1 VLLLI
6 IITKN
11 IQQNNNIISYI
22 YIYIYMNNVFYE
34 HNIKEV
40 DQTIFK
46 NKLYFPRGRRSART
60 FTREHEKE
68 LMDWLEEVLEEE
80 KKKREFSHLSAGFGK
95 NTLYKGLKQEMG
107 EKFDNE
113 EDIDE
118 EGGLYLPN
126 DEYLDADDINE
137 IIDKE
142 LSFLIKNILICTK
155 EIIHNKI
162 ASNKNFI
169 DVKILQCLGLS
180 ALILSI
186 KVYLAYDWEENIY
199 SFKELVNFTGNDKIG
214 FVCTKK
220 QLLDME
226 EDLLKTSNGIP
237 CIKNQYNS
245 EHLPGAW
252 KGKEFMSNPHDYV
265 EQYQTAEAKSK
276 FFKAEAGDL
285 ISRHFSLLDNKNRKK
300 LERQRN
306 NSAAV
311 GTGPG
316 TCLGA
321 GCGLGAAVKRKFTRK
336 KGGRKLIKKRGRK
349 HKRKTRK
356 LKKKTSTK
364 KTKHRKR

>member
-1 VLLLI
+1 
-6 IITKN
+6 
-11 IQQNNNIISYI
+11 
-22 YIYIYMNNVFYE
+22 MNNVFYE
-34 HNIKEV
+34 HDKKKV
-40 DQTIFK
+40 DKTIFL
-46 NKLYFPRGRRSART
+46 NKLYFPRGIRKART
-60 FTREHEKE
+60 FTRDHEKE

-95 NTLYKGLKQEMG
+95 NTLYKGLKQKMG

-113 EDIDE
+113 KDIDE
-118 EGGLYLPN
+118 EGGLYLSN
-126 DEYLDADDINE
+126 EEYLDADDINE

-214 FVCTKK
+214 FACTKK

-265 EQYQTAEAKSK
+265 EQYQTAKAKSN
-276 FFKAEAGDL
+276 FFKAEAGDFV
-285 ISRHFSLLDNKNRKK
+285 SKHFSLLDNKNRKK
-300 LERQRN
+300 LERQHN

-311 GTGPG
+311 GTGSAA
-316 TCLGA
+316 CFGA
-321 GCGLGAAVKRKFTRK
+321 GCGLGAAIKRRFT
-336 KGGRKLIKKRGRK
+336 GQGRKSRKKRGRK
-349 HKRKTRK
+349 HKGKTRK
-356 LKKKTSTK
+356 RKKKTSTK

>member
-1 VLLLI
+1 
-6 IITKN
+6 
-11 IQQNNNIISYI
+11 
-22 YIYIYMNNVFYE
+22 MNNVFYE
-34 HNIKEV
+34 HDIKEV

-46 NKLYFPRGRRSART
+46 NKLYFPRGKKSART
-60 FTREHEKE
+60 FTRDHERR
-68 LMDWLEEVLEEE
+68 LLNWLEELLEQE
-80 KKKREFSHLSAGFGK
+80 KKKREFSYLNTMLNK
-95 NTLYKGLKQEMG
+95 NILYKGLKQEMG

-118 EGGLYLPN
+118 EGGLYLPKKFRRTKSKVK
-126 DEYLDADDINE
+126 YLDADDINE

-142 LSFLIKNILICTK
+142 LSFLIKNILICAK

-169 DVKILQCLGLS
+169 DLKILQCLGLS

-186 KVYLAYDWEENIY
+186 KVYLAYDWEEMGAV
-199 SFKELVNFTGNDKIG
+199 SFKELVNFTGNDKTG
-214 FVCTKK
+214 YRCTKK

-252 KGKEFMSNPHDYV
+252 KEKEFMSNPHDYV

-276 FFKAEAGDL
+276 FFKAEAGYL

-306 NSAAV
+306 NSAV

-316 TCLGA
+316 ACLGA
-321 GCGLGAAVKRKFTRK
+321 GCGLGAAIKRTFTRR
-336 KGGRKLIKKRGRK
+336 GGRKLIKKRGRK

-356 LKKKTSTK
+356 PKKKTSTK
-364 KTKHRKR
+364 KTSTKKTSTKKTKRRKR

>member
-1 VLLLI
+1 
-6 IITKN
+6 
-11 IQQNNNIISYI
+11 
-22 YIYIYMNNVFYE
+22 MNNVFYE
-34 HNIKEV
+34 HDKKKV
-40 DQTIFK
+40 DQTIFL
-46 NKLYFPRGRRSART
+46 NKLYFPRGIRKART
-60 FTREHEKE
+60 FTRDHEKE

-95 NTLYKGLKQEMG
+95 NTLYKGLKQKMG
-107 EKFDNE
+107 EKFVNE

-118 EGGLYLPN
+118 EGGLYLSN
-126 DEYLDADDINE
+126 EEYLDADDINE

-214 FVCTKK
+214 FACTKK

-265 EQYQTAEAKSK
+265 EQYQTAKAKSN

-300 LERQRN
+300 LEGQRN

-311 GTGPG
+311 GTGPAA
-316 TCLGA
+316 CCGA
-321 GCGLGAAVKRKFTRK
+321 GCGLGAAVTRRFT
-336 KGGRKLIKKRGRK
+336 GQGRKSRKKRGRK
-349 HKRKTRK
+349 HKGKTRK
-356 LKKKTSTK
+356 RKKKTSTK
-364 KTKHRKR
+364 KAKRRKR

>member
-1 VLLLI
+1 
-6 IITKN
+6 
-11 IQQNNNIISYI
+11 
-22 YIYIYMNNVFYE
+22 
-34 HNIKEV
+34 
-40 DQTIFK
+40 
-46 NKLYFPRGRRSART
+46 
-60 FTREHEKE
+60 
-68 LMDWLEEVLEEE
+68 
-80 KKKREFSHLSAGFGK
+80 
-95 NTLYKGLKQEMG
+95 
-107 EKFDNE
+107 
-113 EDIDE
+113 
-118 EGGLYLPN
+118 
-126 DEYLDADDINE
+126 
-137 IIDKE
+137 
-142 LSFLIKNILICTK
+142 
-155 EIIHNKI
+155 
-162 ASNKNFI
+162 
-169 DVKILQCLGLS
+169 
-180 ALILSI
+180 
-186 KVYLAYDWEENIY
+186 
-199 SFKELVNFTGNDKIG
+199 
-214 FVCTKK
+214 
-220 QLLDME
+220 ME

-316 TCLGA
+316 ACLGA
-321 GCGLGAAVKRKFTRK
+321 ACGLGAAVKRKFTRK